1 MAKIFHIGVVNPGN
15 SPAITRDSRLNQRF
29 LGIVFTLLVSSTLHN
44 LSYAGDGKQLYE
56 KNCTGCHGTEIF
68 TRNNRRVQNYQELT
82 RRVRQCSYTLETR
95 WFNNEIKL
103 VSDYLNTNFYKF

>member
-1 MAKIFHIGVVNPGN
+1 MFKYFC
-15 SPAITRDSRLNQRF
+15 F
-29 LGIVFTLLVSSTLHN
+29 VFTFFISSTLHN
-44 LSYAGDGKQLYE
+44 SSYAGDGKHLYE
-56 KNCTGCHGTEIF
+56 NNCTGCHGTEVF
-68 TRNNRRVQNYQELT
+68 TRNNRRVQNYQGLT